1 MVTGRWRDADAA
13 RRRAAAAVA
22 VLVVLLGGLSV
33 ASTLGDRG
41 GRGAFP
47 DRPDDAAS
55 SPLGKPAAA
64 TGGVGS
70 DEYTFIATQPG
81 DDAEPV
87 TYDPCAPIHVVVD
100 PRTIVEGGM
109 RLLDQ
114 ALDQVSEASGLTFVV
129 DGVTDEPAPDDETV
143 RSPDGGW
150 LPVTVT
156 WSDPVASPKLEGS
169 IAGFAGSSSVERDG
183 RRWFVTGTVVLDGP
197 QLDEILQTRR
207 GRASVRSVIQHEL
220 GHLVGL
226 DHVDAPG
233 QLMQPEGDETLT
245 RWGDGDRAGLAALG
259 SGPCIPY

>member
-1 MVTGRWRDADAA
+1 MTGRWRDADAA

-55 SPLGKPAAA
+55 TPLGKPAAR
-64 TGGVGS
+64 GGGADG
-70 DEYTFIATQPG
+70 DEYAFIATQPG
-81 DDAEPV
+81 SDDEPV

-114 ALDQVSEASGLTFVV
+114 ALDEVSEASGLQFVV
-129 DGVTDEPAPDDETV
+129 DGITDEPAPDDETV

-150 LPVTVT
+150 LPVTVA
-156 WSDPVASPKLEGS
+156 WSDPDASPKLEGG
-169 IAGFAGSSSVERDG
+169 IAGYAGSSSVERDG

-197 QLDEILQTRR
+197 QLDEILQGRR

-245 RWGDGDRAGLAALG
+245 RWGGGDLAGLAALG
-259 SGPCIPY
+259 GGPCLPY

>member
-1 MVTGRWRDADAA
+1 MTARGRDADAG
-13 RRRAAAAVA
+13 RRRAAVAVA
-22 VLVVLLGGLSV
+22 ALVVLLGALSV
-33 ASTLGDRG
+33 ASMLDDGAAG
-41 GRGAFP
+41 GAFP

-55 SPLGKPAAA
+55 TPLGVPAARA
-64 TGGVGS
+64 GDDGQ
-70 DEYTFIATQPG
+70 YRLIATQPDG
-81 DDAEPV
+81 DEPV
-87 TYDPCAPIHVVVD
+87 TYDPCAPIHLVVD

-114 ALDQVSEASGLTFVV
+114 ALDEVSEASGLQFVV
-129 DGVTDEPAPDDETV
+129 DGTTDETAPDDETV

-156 WSDPVASPKLEGS
+156 WSDPVASPKLKGS
-169 IAGFAGSSSVERDG
+169 VAGFAGSSSVERDG

-197 QLDEILQTRR
+197 QLARILDGRR
-207 GRASVRSVIQHEL
+207 GRASVRSVIMHEL

-245 RWGDGDRAGLAALG
+245 RWGAGDLAGLAAVG
-259 SGPCIPY
+259 SGACIPY